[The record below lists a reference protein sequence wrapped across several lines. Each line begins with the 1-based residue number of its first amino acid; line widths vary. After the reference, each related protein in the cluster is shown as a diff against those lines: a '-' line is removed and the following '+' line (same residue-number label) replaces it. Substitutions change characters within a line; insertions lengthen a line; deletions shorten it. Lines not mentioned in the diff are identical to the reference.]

1 MATTREKIDSRGRN
15 LLQLLE
21 ETESQMA
28 NLMNPSTVKGIYQ
41 GPDPDNPVDIVWP
54 RDASRVNQELGA
66 NQIYFLREYNLDGEN
81 MSQFGDGSGILTQ
94 EEHDTGVNST
104 AFFDGKANADKIRN
118 KQTLWSQALGADG
131 SNFMKLKGRK
141 SLLTLYWEMRGAFV
155 DNNNKGFHWGQGQD
169 GQDKTFTNRYSNEED
184 GYQDQFFNKTRD
196 IYFPPFSEIGM
207 MVSAQ
212 SGFNLGQPLGA
223 DPTVIARL
231 INAGRRLA
239 EDFFEGWGDVA
250 GMNENPF
257 LRAYWD
263 AVSGIV
269 IGPPERVSQLFKPGW
284 ARPNLPRLE
293 VQPFYELIQQNLLL
307 PPNTGLLDAGGA
319 NDTQPTMSSTFGEMY
334 LRNRSARPGYGG
346 RFSKGTIAGTG
357 INDLQE
363 PLKTLDGELASGGR
377 YLSPDVD
384 VPFTFAEDAHYLSHY
399 KKHAGFISNGR
410 NTQSNPGAMEAAVAD
425 FDRSATPRGEH
436 REGSYRSNAAEVVG
450 ISDGQYFP
458 FTFATINK
466 KNSRMQ
472 LCTLQATIQSLAE
485 SYTPTWQSK
494 HFFGRSEQV
503 HTYTFTD
510 RTVDISFVVFA
521 DSMRQLQNVYERVL
535 WLAQQ
540 CYPDYD
546 NNDRIASGPMIAMRV
561 GDLFQYKA
569 GFIRSLS
576 YDWSFLGPGG
586 KWELTKGMRIPQACN
601 VTMSYQIIHEKVPDR
616 DYNFY
621 GGPAGGISAGMK
633 QQKRIM
639 WWEDDSDL
647 SEMTTSNADRYI
659 PTHTLLDA
667 ANPDGHD
674 YGEIGYLDHI
684 DATNAARFTSVSIP
698 NADAIDQF
706 TGTRSLHV

>member
-363 PLKTLDGELASGGR
+363 PLKTLDGELASGG
-377 YLSPDVD
+377 SDWPDV
-384 VPFTFAEDAHYLSHY
+384 
-399 KKHAGFISNGR
+399 
-410 NTQSNPGAMEAAVAD
+410 
-425 FDRSATPRGEH
+425 
-436 REGSYRSNAAEVVG
+436 
-450 ISDGQYFP
+450 
-458 FTFATINK
+458 
-466 KNSRMQ
+466 
-472 LCTLQATIQSLAE
+472 
-485 SYTPTWQSK
+485 
-494 HFFGRSEQV
+494 
-503 HTYTFTD
+503 
-510 RTVDISFVVFA
+510 
-521 DSMRQLQNVYERVL
+521 
-535 WLAQQ
+535 
-540 CYPDYD
+540 
-546 NNDRIASGPMIAMRV
+546 
-561 GDLFQYKA
+561 
-569 GFIRSLS
+569 
-576 YDWSFLGPGG
+576 
-586 KWELTKGMRIPQACN
+586 
-601 VTMSYQIIHEKVPDR
+601 
-616 DYNFY
+616 
-621 GGPAGGISAGMK
+621 
-633 QQKRIM
+633 
-639 WWEDDSDL
+639 
-647 SEMTTSNADRYI
+647 
-659 PTHTLLDA
+659 
-667 ANPDGHD
+667 
-674 YGEIGYLDHI
+674 
-684 DATNAARFTSVSIP
+684 
-698 NADAIDQF
+698 
-706 TGTRSLHV
+706 